1 MGMNKSDKMKK
12 VSFFIWFAYFL
23 LLLSAKASAQVEE
36 AEANVYFELPQV
48 ALVDI
53 EPDLDNSIHFSV
65 NTSAES
71 GESPFLELPANNDLW
86 INYSSSLTTAQNS
99 RSIVAEIS
107 QGDIPE
113 GIRFYLEASTFSG
126 AGGSGQVGQ
135 PSGRIELNSQPRP
148 IITNIGNCYTGDGI
162 NNGHRLSFSID
173 VSDYSRVYSVDESSF
188 VVLYTIT
195 DN

>member
-1 MGMNKSDKMKK
+1 MKK
-12 VSFFIWFAYFL
+12 VHFFICLAFFIL
-23 LLLSAKASAQVEE
+23 LFYAKAYSQMEE
-36 AEANVYFELPQV
+36 AEANVYFTLPQI
-48 ALVDI
+48 ALVDV
-53 EPDLDNSIHFSV
+53 EPGLDNSIIFRV

-71 GESPFLELPANNDLW
+71 GESPFLELPVNDELW
-86 INYSSSLTTAQNS
+86 INYSSSLATTQNS

-107 QGDIPE
+107 QGDIPD
-113 GIRFYLEASTFSG
+113 GIQFYLEASTYSG
-126 AGGSGQVGQ
+126 TGGSGQVGQ

-148 IITNIGNCYTGDGI
+148 IISNIGNCYTGDGI

-188 VVLYTIT
+188 VVLYTIS

>member
-1 MGMNKSDKMKK
+1 MKK
-12 VSFFIWFAYFL
+12 VPFFICFAFFL
-23 LLLSAKASAQVEE
+23 LVLNEKAFPQMEE
-36 AEANVYFELPQV
+36 AEANVYFALPQI

-53 EPDLDNSIHFSV
+53 EPGLDNSIHFKV
-65 NTSAES
+65 NASAES
-71 GESPFLELPANNDLW
+71 GESPFLELPVNDDLW
-86 INYSSSLTTAQNS
+86 INYSSSLATAQNS

-107 QGDIPE
+107 QGEIPD
-113 GIRFYLEASTFSG
+113 GIRFYLEASNYSG
-126 AGGSGQVGQ
+126 TGGAGQVGQ

-148 IITNIGNCYTGDGI
+148 IISNIGNCYTGDGI

-173 VSDYSRVYSVDESSF
+173 VSDYSRVFSVDESSF